1 MSRQRPTWWMYVV
14 AASFLALITFFYYM
28 LIWGP
33 GDLRGLHAVFEHG
46 AMRVRVMRPDTPFAE
61 AGLRAGDLI
70 LWVDGLPVRNAY
82 DWTTVQANIVVG
94 RPQEWLISRDGQQ
107 LALYFTHQRATWQNR
122 LAHAYLIHVGLVFG
136 CFLLGILIGFRR
148 PGDTAARIGSWFIM
162 TASMVFG
169 LPIGWAVLWRQLPL
183 AVQAFLWIP
192 EISRFVIEAIF
203 VSLFA
208 VFPRRLFRARWPWFV
223 VWVPVLSTLPWRISA
238 FSSMIS
244 GHPANVPPWI
254 FQAMNVR
261 TMLYL
266 VAGVVLLAVTYRR
279 LADLNE
285 RRRVRVLML
294 GTAVSLSATIPVVWY
309 LTFSGYELS
318 PLYTLIISLFF
329 PFTLACPLAFAY
341 AILRHRVFDIQV
353 IIRQGLQYALARGAV
368 LGLVPAVGAILLLD
382 LAINSRQPLADILKV
397 RGWIYAGLSGLVL
410 LSYWQRKPW
419 LENLD
424 RHFFRERYDAQRIL
438 REVVG
443 EIREARSFER
453 VAPRAVAR
461 IEAAIHPE
469 FVSVMVR
476 EPNERQYCALASAP
490 PGQAAPPLAAESK
503 LVALARVLGK
513 PLEVLL
519 ADSGWLS
526 QRLPAEEIDFA
537 RQARI
542 DLLVP
547 IVSAPGRADAILA
560 LGIKR
565 SEEPYTRED
574 QELLESIAES
584 LALLLDQPVPAPSVV
599 SGTFDE
605 CPECGGCYDSGLGH
619 CAAEGAGLVSMHL
632 PRTLAG
638 RYRLERRLGRGG
650 MGTVYEA
657 TDRSLERRVAVK
669 VIREDWVGSEEAAQ
683 RFQREARAAAG
694 FAHANVVTVHDYGVE
709 AGRRA
714 FLVMELLK
722 GVTLRDELKRRTRLE
737 PSRTVGIFRG
747 VCAAVEAAHHRQLI
761 HRDLK
766 PENIFLARSEG
777 ADRAGETV
785 KVLDFG
791 IAKFLPSSADAAVTR
806 TDFETNPGIL
816 VGTVAYLSPE
826 QLLGESPAVSWD
838 LWALAVVVY
847 ETLTGA
853 LPFKPV
859 PVEDWKSAV
868 LSCRFT
874 PLTEYLK
881 DPPSQWQTFFASC
894 FAANR
899 AERPRSAEEF
909 LHNLESATGHSSSKF
924 VTSGLD
930 TSEFHD

>member
-14 AASFLALITFFYYM
+14 AASFLALIAFFYYM

-33 GDLRGLHAVFEHG
+33 GDLRGLHAVFEQG
-46 AMRVRVMRPDTPFAE
+46 AMRVRVATPDTPYAK
-61 AGLRAGDLI
+61 AGLRAGDLVHS
-70 LWVDGLPVRNAY
+70 VDGLPVRNAY
-82 DWTTVQANIVVG
+82 DWVTVQANIEVG
-94 RPQEWLISRDGQQ
+94 RPQKWLISRGGQQ
-107 LALYFTHQRATWQNR
+107 LELYFTNERATWQNR
-122 LAHAYLIHVGLVFG
+122 LAHGYLILVGLIFG

-148 PGDTAARIGSWFIM
+148 PGDTAARISSWFIM

-169 LPIGWAVLWRQLPL
+169 LPIGSAVLWRQLPL

-192 EISRFVIEAIF
+192 EISRFVIEGIF

-208 VFPRRLFRARWPWFV
+208 VFPRRLFRARWPWLV

-238 FSSMIS
+238 FSSMMS
-244 GHPANVPPWI
+244 GHPANVPRWL

-285 RRRVRVLML
+285 RRQVRVLML
-294 GTAVSLSATIPVVWY
+294 GTAVSLSDTIPVVWY
-309 LTFSGYELS
+309 FTFSGYELS
-318 PLYTLIISLFF
+318 PLFTLIISLFF

-368 LGLVPAVGAILLLD
+368 LGLVPALGGILLLD
-382 LAINSRQPLADILKV
+382 LAVNSRQPLADILAA
-397 RGWIYAGLSGLVL
+397 RGWIYAGLSGLALVA
-410 LSYWQRKPW
+410 YWRRKPW
-419 LENLD
+419 LESLD
-424 RHFFRERYDAQRIL
+424 HRFFRERYDAQRIL

-453 VAPRAVAR
+453 VAPHVVAR

-476 EPNERQYCALASAP
+476 EAVEHQYHALVSAP
-490 PGQAAPPLAAESK
+490 SGQATPPLAADSK
-503 LVALARVLGK
+503 LIALARVLGK

-526 QRLPAEEIDFA
+526 RRLPVAEIEFA

-547 IVSAPGRADAILA
+547 IASAPGRTEAVLA

-574 QELLESIAES
+574 QELLEAIADS
-584 LALLLDQPVPAPSVV
+584 LALLLEQPATVEERPS
-599 SGTFDE
+599 GAFEE
-605 CPECGGCYDSGLGH
+605 CPECGGCYDSGLGR
-619 CAAEGAGLVSMHL
+619 CAVEGADLVGMLL

-657 TDRSLERRVAVK
+657 TDSSLERRVAVK
-669 VIREDWVGSEEAAQ
+669 VIREEWVGSAEAAQ

-694 FAHANVVTVHDYGVE
+694 FSHPNVVTVHDYGVE
-709 AGRRA
+709 TGKRA
-714 FLVMELLK
+714 FLVMELLE
-722 GVTLRDELKRRTRLE
+722 GVTLRDELKRRKRLE
-737 PSRTVGIFRG
+737 PSRTLEICRG
-747 VCAAVEAAHHRQLI
+747 VCAAVEAAHRRQLI

-766 PENIFLARSEG
+766 PENIFLLRPEG
-777 ADRAGETV
+777 VDEGEETV

-791 IAKFLPSSADAAVTR
+791 IAKFLRSCDDAAATR
-806 TDFETNPGIL
+806 TDFETGAGIL
-816 VGTVAYLSPE
+816 VGTMAYMSPE
-826 QLLGESPAVSWD
+826 QLLGESPDVSWD
-838 LWALAVVVY
+838 LWALAVVAY
-847 ETLTGA
+847 ETLTGT
-853 LPFKPV
+853 LPFATASAG
-859 PVEDWKSAV
+859 DWRRAV
-868 LSCRFT
+868 LAGSFT
-874 PLTEYLK
+874 PLARHLK
-881 DPPSQWQTFFASC
+881 DPPAQWQAFFARC
-894 FAANR
+894 FATNGI
-899 AERPRSAEEF
+899 ERPRSAEEF
-909 LHNLESATGHSSSKF
+909 LRHLETAAGC
-924 VTSGLD
+924 
-930 TSEFHD
+930 

>member
-1 MSRQRPTWWMYVV
+1 MYVV
-14 AASFLALITFFYYM
+14 AASFLALIAFFYYM

-33 GDLRGLHAVFEHG
+33 GDIRGLHAVFEHG
-46 AMRVRVMRPDTPFAE
+46 AMRIRVAKPDTPFAE
-61 AGLRAGDLI
+61 GGLRAGDLV
-70 LWVDGLPVRNAY
+70 LSVDGLPVRNAY
-82 DWTTVQANIVVG
+82 DWTTVQANIAVG

-107 LALYFTHQRATWQNR
+107 LKLYFTHQRATWQNR
-122 LAHAYLIHVGLVFG
+122 LAHAYLVHVGLIFG

-148 PGDTAARIGSWFIM
+148 PGDTAARLCSWFIM

-192 EISRFVIEAIF
+192 EISRFVIEGIF

-208 VFPRRLFRARWPWFV
+208 VFPRRLFRARWPWLV

-244 GHPANVPPWI
+244 GHPANVPRWF
-254 FQAMNVR
+254 FQATNVR

-266 VAGVVLLAVTYRR
+266 AAGVVLLAVTYRR

-285 RRRVRVLML
+285 KRRVRVLMS
-294 GTAVSLSATIPVVWY
+294 GTAVSLLATIPVVWY
-309 LTFSGYELS
+309 FAFSGYELS
-318 PLYTLIISLFF
+318 PLYTVIISLFF

-368 LGLVPAVGAILLLD
+368 LGVVPALGAILLLD
-382 LAINSRQPLADILKV
+382 LAINSRQPLADILKA
-397 RGWIYAGLSGLVL
+397 RGWIYAGLSGLAL
-410 LSYWQRKPW
+410 LVYWRRKPW
-419 LENLD
+419 LESLD
-424 RHFFRERYDAQRIL
+424 LRFFRERYDAQRIL

-453 VAPRAVAR
+453 VAPRVVTR
-461 IEAAIHPE
+461 IESAIHPE
-469 FVSVMVR
+469 FVSLMLR
-476 EPNERQYCALASAP
+476 EAGQHDYRPLASAP
-490 PGQAAPPLAAESK
+490 TDRIVPPLAADSK

-526 QRLPAEEIDFA
+526 QRLPREEVDFA

-547 IVSAPGRADAILA
+547 IACSAGQKEAVLA

-574 QELLESIAES
+574 QELLEAIADS
-584 LALLLDQPVPAPSVV
+584 LALLLEQPATAEDRQ
-599 SGTFDE
+599 SGVLEE
-605 CPECGGCYDSGLGH
+605 CPECGICYDSGLGR
-619 CAAEGAGLVSMHL
+619 CAVEGAGLVSVRL

-657 TDRSLERRVAVK
+657 SDSSLQRHVAVK
-669 VIREDWVGSEEAAQ
+669 LIREDWVGSDEAAQ
-683 RFQREARAAAG
+683 RFQREARTAAG
-694 FAHANVVTVHDYGVE
+694 FAHPNVVTIHDYGVE

-714 FLVMELLK
+714 FLVMELLR
-722 GVTLRDELKRRTRLE
+722 GATLRDELKLRTRLDS
-737 PSRTVGIFRG
+737 SRTVGIMRG
-747 VCAAVEAAHHRQLI
+747 VCAAVEAAHRRQLI

-777 ADRAGETV
+777 AERAGETV

-791 IAKFLPSSADAAVTR
+791 IAKFLSSSDEAAVTR
-806 TDFETNPGIL
+806 TDFDTHAGVL
-816 VGTVAYLSPE
+816 VGTIAYMSPE
-826 QLLGESPAVSWD
+826 QLMGESPAVSWD

-853 LPFKPV
+853 LPFRPA
-859 PVEDWKSAV
+859 PVEAWKLAV
-868 LSCRFT
+868 LSGRFT

-881 DPPSQWQTFFASC
+881 DPPAQVQSFFTSC
-894 FAANR
+894 FASNR
-899 AERPRSAEEF
+899 AERPRSADEF
-909 LHNLESATGHSSSKF
+909 LHYLESATG
-924 VTSGLD
+924 
-930 TSEFHD
+930 